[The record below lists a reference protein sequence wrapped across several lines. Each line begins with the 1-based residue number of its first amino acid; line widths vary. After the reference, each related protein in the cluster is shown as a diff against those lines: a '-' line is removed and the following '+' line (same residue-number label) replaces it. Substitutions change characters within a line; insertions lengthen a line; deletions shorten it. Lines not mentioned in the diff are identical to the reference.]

1 MNLKIFFSRPSSRTG
16 SSPAAVNGVRIPQS
30 SGRFYQPSGIP
41 TDVFIKGRSIDFLIL
56 HVIHLKTSVEFR
68 CTSTE
73 DPECYENGGF
83 MLMDE
88 VENNKRIWRC
98 EKCKYV
104 EEVQNKSLLT
114 RFGEICKKKILP
126 QLLLQDDLITQLTDD
141 MNSKVKGTSCMAD
154 PQVWEEL
161 LSEGLKTFH
170 SNHHL
175 NMDAKRVLIQLYGS
189 LPGFRLNELS
199 DDLLQRKFDFCK
211 EYIELYAKVQSDQI
225 LLYKYHYIW
234 PLFSPRS
241 TPVIRRG
248 KAGFSKR
255 CPRPRPCSPN
265 EK

>member
-1 MNLKIFFSRPSSRTG
+1 
-16 SSPAAVNGVRIPQS
+16 
-30 SGRFYQPSGIP
+30 
-41 TDVFIKGRSIDFLIL
+41 
-56 HVIHLKTSVEFR
+56 
-68 CTSTE
+68 
-73 DPECYENGGF
+73 

-104 EEVQNKSLLT
+104 EEVQKKSLLT

-211 EYIELYAKVQSDQI
+211 EYIELYAKVQSEQI
-225 LLYKYHYIW
+225 LLYKYHKI
-234 PLFSPRS
+234 
-241 TPVIRRG
+241 
-248 KAGFSKR
+248 
-255 CPRPRPCSPN
+255 
-265 EK
+265 